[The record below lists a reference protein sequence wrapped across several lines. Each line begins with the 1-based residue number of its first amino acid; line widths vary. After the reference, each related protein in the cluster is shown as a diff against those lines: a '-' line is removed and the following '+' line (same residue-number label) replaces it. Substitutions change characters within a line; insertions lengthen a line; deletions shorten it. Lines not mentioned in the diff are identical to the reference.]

1 MNLTMRTVAYPS
13 CSTICSRYNIL
24 MNRSHCIKLL
34 RLFHPGEDAIVYVRG
49 AQVQNRYD
57 TDFEYPFR
65 QESNVWYL
73 TGINEPDFHFILDL
87 HDGTGHLFVPRR
99 SVQYAVWHGIVRE
112 ANHYAETYKPDAV
125 HYDSD
130 LEEYLKA
137 RKPSVVYTLNAEQ
150 AALPNSYGLKV
161 IAESLKD
168 ALTDCRLIKTDDE
181 LEKMRKAGVATSIAH
196 VEAMKLVRPGMM
208 EYELKAVF
216 EYHCIRQGMQ
226 LQAYNGIYASGVNG
240 AILHYVENTRQLR
253 EGELF
258 LIDAGGEMDGYMH
271 DITRTYPVNGT
282 FTTLQAGVYDAVLA
296 AHNNSIDRAKPG
308 VKIED
313 LHLNAARD
321 ILVGLRD
328 LDVVRGDIDT
338 MMEQNVFALFFPHGL
353 GHFLGMD
360 THDPG
365 GYPKGVD
372 RIQRPG
378 IQYLRARRSLE
389 PGMVLTIEPG
399 CYFIPALLNPAMEDP
414 AMKPYLNNTLLCK
427 MLDFGGVRIE
437 DDIAI
442 TETGNENLTSVPK
455 ERAEIEA
462 IIQSTK

>member
-1 MNLTMRTVAYPS
+1 M
-13 CSTICSRYNIL
+13 
-24 MNRSHCIKLL
+24 KLL
-34 RLFHPGEDAIVYVRG
+34 RLFHPGEDAIVYIQG
-49 AQVQNRYD
+49 AQVQHRYD

-65 QESNVWYL
+65 QESNFWYL
-73 TGINEPDFHFILDL
+73 TGVNEPDFHFVLDL
-87 HDGTGHLFVPRR
+87 HDGSGHLFVPRR
-99 SVQYAVWHGIVRE
+99 SVQYAVWHGIVRD
-112 ANHYAETYKPDAV
+112 ADYYTETAKPDSV

-150 AALPNSYGLKV
+150 AALPLSYGMKV
-161 IAESLKD
+161 IDESLKD
-168 ALTDCRLIKTDDE
+168 ALTDCRLIKMDDE
-181 LEKMRKAGVATSIAH
+181 LEKMRLAGKANSLAH
-196 VEAMKLVRPGMM
+196 VEVMKAVRPGMM
-208 EYELKAVF
+208 EYELKALF

-226 LQAYNGIYASGVNG
+226 HQAYNGIYASGTNS
-240 AILHYVENTRQLR
+240 AILHYVENTQRLR
-253 EGELF
+253 DGDLF
-258 LIDAGGEMDGYMH
+258 LIDSGAEMGGYMH
-271 DITRTYPVNGT
+271 DITRTYPINGT

-296 AHNNSIDRAKPG
+296 AHKNSIDRAKPG
-308 VKIED
+308 VRIED
-313 LHLNAARD
+313 LHLDAARD
-321 ILVGLRD
+321 ILRGLREM
-328 LDVVRGDIDT
+328 DVVRGDIDT

-378 IQYLRARRSLE
+378 IQYLRARRTLE

-414 AMKPYLNNTLLCK
+414 AMKPYLNTSLLGS
-427 MLDFGGVRIE
+427 MLKFGGIRIE

-442 TETGNENLTSVPK
+442 TESGNENLTSVPK

>member
-1 MNLTMRTVAYPS
+1 M
-13 CSTICSRYNIL
+13 
-24 MNRSHCIKLL
+24 KLL
-34 RLFHPGEDAIVYVRG
+34 RLFHPGEDAIVYIQG
-49 AQVQNRYD
+49 ARVQHRHD

-65 QESNVWYL
+65 QDSNFWYL
-73 TGINEPDFHFILDL
+73 TGINEPDFHFVLDL
-87 HDGTGHLFVPRR
+87 HDGTGHLFVPQRT
-99 SVQYAVWHGIVRE
+99 VQYAVWHGVVRDTDF
-112 ANHYAETYKPDAV
+112 YAKTSKPDV
-125 HYDSD
+125 LHYDSE

-137 RKPSVVYTLNAEQ
+137 RKPSIVYTLNADQ
-150 AALPNSYGLKV
+150 AVVPKSYGLHV
-161 IAESLKD
+161 VDESLKD
-168 ALTDCRLIKTDDE
+168 ALTDCRLIKMDDE
-181 LEKMRKAGVATSIAH
+181 LDQMRRAGVATSVAH
-196 VEAMKLVRPGMM
+196 IEAMKAVRPAMM

-226 LQAYNGIYASGVNG
+226 LQAYNGIYASGTNS
-240 AILHYVENTRQLR
+240 AILHYVENTQQLR
-253 EGELF
+253 DGELF
-258 LIDAGGEMDGYMH
+258 LIDAGGDMDGYMH

-282 FTTLQAGVYDAVLA
+282 FTTLQAGVYDAVLT
-296 AHNNSIDRAKPG
+296 AHKNSIDRAKPG
-308 VKIED
+308 VRFED
-313 LHLNAARD
+313 LHLDAARD
-321 ILVGLRD
+321 IMSGLRD
-328 LDVVRGDIDT
+328 MGIVRGDIDA

-378 IQYLRARRSLE
+378 IQYLRARRTLE

-399 CYFIPALLNPAMEDP
+399 CYFIPALLSPAMEDP
-414 AMKPYLNNTLLCK
+414 ALKPYLNASLLGN
-427 MLDFGGVRIE
+427 MLDFGGIRIE